1 MVAGKSLEFKFCCT
15 DINEGIDFFALH
27 WANHLYVSPAS
38 FLGATEPN
46 LAEMYLR
53 VFCQVPHKRLS
64 VQRARFTASFDV
76 NPGILN
82 IKYNIVYMKL
92 GIGYSYD
99 KSFFPFYFI
108 FLHSGCVST
117 RAEYCACLVLCSNER
132 KYWSQYS
139 QRLNWLS
146 IPDWEF

>member
-1 MVAGKSLEFKFCCT
+1 M
-15 DINEGIDFFALH
+15 
-27 WANHLYVSPAS
+27 YVSPAS

-46 LAEMYLR
+46 LAETYLR

-82 IKYNIVYMKL
+82 IKYNIVYKKL

-99 KSFFPFYFI
+99 KSFFPIFFKKIYILDVFLQEQNIVLALFYA
-108 FLHSGCVST
+108 V
-117 RAEYCACLVLCSNER
+117 R
-132 KYWSQYS
+132 KG
-139 QRLNWLS
+139 N
-146 IPDWEF
+146 IGVNTPKG